1 MSKLLTQ
8 HLPLVRFIATAAPK
22 QAVALVKILTNDQ
35 IRVLSEISDNTINGS
50 VDLSDVSKARLR
62 RYKLFLTQLASKK
75 RSLRSKKTLLR
86 RGVRPLTVLL
96 EILLPLLETLVT
108 PAPAGRS

>member
-8 HLPLVRFIATAAPK
+8 HLPLVRFIATATPK
-22 QAVALVKILTNDQ
+22 QAVALVKILSNDQ

-62 RYKLFLTQLASKK
+62 RYKLFLTQLASKRK
-75 RSLRSKKTLLR
+75 SLRSKKTLLR
-86 RGVRPLTVLL
+86 QGVKPLTLLLNTVLPIL
-96 EILLPLLETLVT
+96 EALAGT
-108 PAPAGRS
+108 APQRLS